1 MNDTQ
6 SALVKLQKA
15 VSLDENCSHGLM
27 ALGAVL
33 QSRNDIDGA
42 LQRYKKI
49 GDYENEGSELWSN
62 IGLCLFKK
70 QKFIAVFIILELFYS
85 SLYKD
90 IYFILI
96 LFRQLRA

>member
-15 VSLDENCSHGLM
+15 VSLDENSSQGLM

-70 QKFIAVFIILELFYS
+70 QKFIAVFIILE
-85 SLYKD
+85 
-90 IYFILI
+90 I
-96 LFRQLRA
+96 LFLFFFI